1 MRVVFNLYPFSE
13 NLYLPT
19 ANIVQVDKGGELT
32 HLIQKAAPATIG
44 AYGIELTPVLQ
55 GLFEAIE
62 RLTPRALEAKFKAP
76 KAKTAAPLAQLLA
89 QAETRATVETYIH
102 REIEQ
107 FLSEIVRHRLPLT
120 LDAER
125 RTLAKDVQLHPATD
139 DLVPHLFFQKTDA
152 GIEYR
157 FQLGT
162 ETEKWSIREH
172 DALPLT
178 NTNPAWVVARYA
190 LFRVPGINGNM
201 LRPFRNKDVIQ
212 IPPDK
217 VRVYFRQFIAKNAGR
232 TQIEAEGFAVQTADR
247 LLAVRLEPT
256 EHLLEK
262 TWLLKPVFVY
272 DGAEFRY
279 GERRDRITTLDIPDD
294 ETREITVHL
303 VCRDQSA
310 EQGFVEKL
318 QTFGMEAEHRMFRLP
333 TSGALADIL
342 HWLTSQRAALER
354 AGFTLVA
361 PQVDGRML
369 ALLPAD
375 IAVRSEA
382 AGDWFDVRGQVQIGA
397 HSFPF
402 HVFVPHL
409 RSGNP
414 YFPLPDGTFFLIPDE
429 WFARYGDLAN
439 SLREA
444 GEQLR
449 LPKSLFT
456 LLQPATDS
464 ATADFQ
470 PVDPDQIDY
479 HPPTDLQATL
489 RPYQLHGV
497 KWLVGHFQH
506 GFGACLADDMGLGKT
521 LQTIAALLYVKH
533 NATPE
538 KEQSILPDFAKNSTS
553 ENSHTSDQP
562 ASKNAALL
570 APGGGA
576 QYSLFQSY
584 QAEIRPLQALV
595 ILPASLVFNW
605 QRELAQ
611 FAPGLFVYAHSGPR
625 RLKDIRAIAGH
636 DVVLTTYH
644 TARQDLDLLGKLEWR
659 VIVLDESQQI
669 KNRESEVSR
678 VVRALRGQ
686 FKISLSG
693 TPIENSLADLWTQM
707 EFINPD
713 TLGTFR
719 EFREAFLVPI
729 EKGKDAVARQRL
741 FARIRP
747 FFLRRTKM
755 EVAPDL
761 PALSEQV
768 FYSEMNPAQHKQYE
782 KTRSAVRN
790 EILSLFDNPKT
801 RIMALQALMRLRQLA
816 NHPALVEPDSDL
828 GSGKFE
834 DVLAQWDT
842 VQRAGHKVLFFSSF
856 EKHLQLFRREF
867 ERRRLPYAWLTG
879 DTAMPDRAREIERFQ
894 GDPAVQAFFMTVKA
908 GGVGLNL
915 TAADYVFLLDPW
927 WNPAVEDQAIAR
939 AHRIG
944 QTRPVTALRFISR
957 NTIEEKIRQ
966 LQEQKKQLGLDF
978 FAAGSEAPMLTRAEL
993 EGLLG

>member
-13 NLYLPT
+13 NLYLPS
-19 ANIVQVDKGGELT
+19 ANIVQVDPTGQLT
-32 HLIQKAAPATIG
+32 HLMQKATPATIG
-44 AYGIELTPVLQ
+44 TYGIIATPVLA
-55 GLFEAIE
+55 GLFDIIE
-62 RLTPRALEAKFKAP
+62 RLSPKALEVKFKAP
-76 KAKTAAPLAQLLA
+76 KAKTATSLTQLLA
-89 QAETRATVETYIH
+89 QTETKATVEAYIH
-102 REIEQ
+102 RELDQ
-107 FLSEIVRHRLPLT
+107 FLSEIVRHNQPIT
-120 LDAER
+120 LDSER

-139 DLVPHLFFQKTDA
+139 DLVPHLFFRKTDA
-152 GIEYR
+152 GMEYR
-157 FQLGT
+157 FSLGT

-172 DALPLT
+172 DAFPLT

-201 LRPFRNKDVIQ
+201 LRPFRSKDVVQ

-217 VRVYFRQFIAKNAGR
+217 VRMYFRQFIAKNAGR
-232 TQIEAEGFAVQTADR
+232 TQIEAEGFAVETADR
-247 LLAVRLEPT
+247 LRTVRLEPT

-272 DGAEFRY
+272 DGVEFRY

-303 VCRDQSA
+303 VCRDQAA
-310 EQGFVEKL
+310 EQVFMEKL
-318 QTFGMEAEHRMFRLP
+318 QTFGMEEDHRMFRLP
-333 TSGALADIL
+333 TGSGLSDIL
-342 HWLTSQRAALER
+342 HWLTNQRSALEQ
-354 AGFTLVA
+354 AGFILDA
-361 PQVDGRML
+361 PQVDGRTL

-375 IAVRSEA
+375 ITVRSEA
-382 AGDWFDVRGQVQIGA
+382 AGDWFDVRGQVEIGV
-397 HSFPF
+397 HRFPF
-402 HVFVPHL
+402 HVFVPYL
-409 RSGNP
+409 RGGNP
-414 YFPLPDGTFFLIPDE
+414 YFPLPNDTFFLIPDE
-429 WFARYGDLAN
+429 WFARYSDLAK

-444 GEQLR
+444 GEHLR
-449 LPKSLFT
+449 LPKALFT
-456 LLQPATDS
+456 LLQPAAD
-464 ATADFQ
+464 APDADFQ
-470 PVDPDQIDY
+470 HIDPEKIDY
-479 HPPTDLQATL
+479 HPPAELKATL

-497 KWLVGHFQH
+497 KWLIGHFRH

-533 NATPE
+533 SSAGSLSAE
-538 KEQSILPDFAKNSTS
+538 FAGNSTK
-553 ENSHTSDQP
+553 ENSHTAYSADQV
-562 ASKNAALL
+562 AGRNEVTSLRE
-570 APGGGA
+570 GGA
-576 QYSLFQSY
+576 QFSLFQSY
-584 QAEIRPLQALV
+584 QAEIRPLQALI

-611 FAPGLFVYAHSGPR
+611 FAPGLFVYAHSGPK

-659 VIVLDESQQI
+659 AIVLDESQQI
-669 KNRESEVSR
+669 KNRDSEVSK

-686 FKISLSG
+686 FKVSLSG

-719 EFREAFLVPI
+719 EFREAFLLPI
-729 EKGKDAVARQRL
+729 EKGRDEVAKQRL
-741 FARIRP
+741 FSRIRP
-747 FFLRRTKM
+747 FFLRRTKE

-761 PALSEQV
+761 PALTEQI

-782 KTRSAVRN
+782 KTKSAVRN

-801 RIMALQALMRLRQLA
+801 RVMALQALMRLRQLA
-816 NHPALVEPDSDL
+816 NHPALVEPETAL
-828 GSGKFE
+828 GSGKFD

-867 ERRRLPYAWLTG
+867 EQRRLPYAWLTG
-879 DTAMPDRAREIERFQ
+879 DTAVPDRAREVGRFQ
-894 GDPAVQAFFMTVKA
+894 DDPAVQAFFMTVKA

-944 QTRPVTALRFISR
+944 QTRPVTALRFIAR
-957 NTIEEKIRQ
+957 DTIEEKIRQ
-966 LQEQKKQLGLDF
+966 LQERKKQLGLEF
-978 FAAGSEAPMLTRAEL
+978 FAAGSEAPTLTRAEL

>member
-1 MRVVFNLYPFSE
+1 MRIVFNLYPFSE
-13 NLYLPT
+13 NLYLPS
-19 ANIVQVDKGGELT
+19 ANIVQVDTGGQLT
-32 HLIQKAAPATIG
+32 HLLQKASPATIG
-44 AYGIELTPVLQ
+44 SYGIELTPVLAA
-55 GLFEAIE
+55 LFEAIE
-62 RLTPRALEAKFKAP
+62 RLTPKMLETKFKAP
-76 KAKTAAPLAQLLA
+76 KAKTPAPLAQLLT
-89 QAETRATVETYIH
+89 QTETKTTVENYIH
-102 REIEQ
+102 RELDQ
-107 FLSEIVRHRLPLT
+107 FLSEVVRHRFPLT

-125 RTLAKDVQLHPATD
+125 RTFAKDVQLHPAAD
-139 DLVPHLFFQKTDA
+139 DLLPHLFFHKSES

-162 ETEKWSIREH
+162 ETEKWSIRER
-172 DALPLT
+172 DAFPLT

-201 LRPFRNKDVIQ
+201 LRPFRSKDTIQ

-256 EHLLEK
+256 EHVLEK
-262 TWLLKPVFVY
+262 NWLLRPVFVY

-294 ETREITVHL
+294 ESREITVHL
-303 VCRDQSA
+303 VCRDQAA
-310 EQGFVEKL
+310 EQEFLNKL
-318 QTFGMEAEHRMFRLP
+318 PLFGLEEDHRMFRLP
-333 TSGALADIL
+333 AAGGSLAELL
-342 HWLTSQRAALER
+342 HWLTQQRPALET
-354 AGFTLVA
+354 AGFVLEA
-361 PQVDGRML
+361 PQVDGRTL

-375 IAVRSEA
+375 VSVRSEA
-382 AGDWFDVRGQVQIGA
+382 AGDWFDVRGQVEIGP
-397 HSFPF
+397 HRFPF
-402 HVFVPHL
+402 HAFVPYL
-409 RSGNP
+409 RGGNG
-414 YFPLPDGTFFLIPDE
+414 YFPLPDGTFFLIPEE
-429 WFARYGDLAN
+429 WFARYGDLAK
-439 SLREA
+439 SLRTE
-444 GEQLR
+444 GEHLR
-449 LPKSLFT
+449 LPKALFT
-456 LLQPATDS
+456 LLQSGAADEPA
-464 ATADFQ
+464 AGFQ
-470 PVDPDQIDY
+470 AVDPDQVEY
-479 HPPTDLQATL
+479 AQPAELKAVL
-489 RPYQLHGV
+489 RPYQLYGA
-497 KWLVGHFQH
+497 KWLIGHYRH

-521 LQTIAALLYVKH
+521 LQTIAALLYVKSV
-533 NATPE
+533 PGL
-538 KEQSILPDFAKNSTS
+538 LPAEEEAGRS
-553 ENSHTSDQP
+553 
-562 ASKNAALL
+562 
-570 APGGGA
+570 A
-576 QYSLFQSY
+576 QLDLFQAY
-584 QAEIRPLQALV
+584 QTELRPLQALI

-611 FAPGLFVYAHSGPR
+611 FAPALFVYPHAGPK

-659 VIVLDESQQI
+659 AIVLDESQQI
-669 KNRESEVSR
+669 KNRDSEVSK

-719 EFREAFLVPI
+719 EFRETFLLPI
-729 EKGKDAVARQRL
+729 EKTGDEVAKQRL

-747 FFLRRTKM
+747 FFLRRTKE

-768 FYSEMNPAQHKQYE
+768 FYSEMHGAQQKLYE
-782 KTRSAVRN
+782 KTKSAVRN

-801 RIMALQALMRLRQLA
+801 RVMALQALMRLRQLA
-816 NHPALVEPDSDL
+816 NHPALVEPETEL
-828 GSGKFE
+828 GSGKFD

-867 ERRRLPYAWLTG
+867 EQRGHAYAWLTG
-879 DTAMPDRAREIERFQ
+879 DTAIPDRAREVERFQ
-894 GDPAVQAFFMTVKA
+894 KEPAVQAFFMTVKA
-908 GGVGLNL
+908 GGTGLNL

-944 QTRPVTALRFISR
+944 QTRPVTALRFLAR
-957 NTIEEKIRQ
+957 GTIEEKIRQ
-966 LQEQKKQLGLDF
+966 LQDRKKQMGQEF
-978 FAAGSEAPMLTRAEL
+978 FAADLEVPKLTRAEL
-993 EGLLG
+993 EDLLG